1 MKKTVFGIGFFF
13 MSMLLAFGQTLEL
26 TPGDPL
32 AGGGVGVPLDGGVLL
47 GILAGASIFVAF
59 VKNKKNKKE

>member
-1 MKKTVFGIGFFF
+1 MKKIALLSMF
-13 MSMLLAFGQTLEL
+13 MICVMFSFGQLPVK
-26 TPGDPL
+26 PGDPL

>member
-1 MKKTVFGIGFFF
+1 MMKKTVFGIGFFF
-13 MSMLLAFGQTLEL
+13 MSMLLAFGQVPVL
-26 TPGDPL
+26 PGDPL

>member
-1 MKKTVFGIGFFF
+1 MCVMF
-13 MSMLLAFGQTLEL
+13 SFGQLPVK
-26 TPGDPL
+26 PGDPL

>member
-1 MKKTVFGIGFFF
+1 MKKVALLSVFM
-13 MSMLLAFGQTLEL
+13 MSVLCSFAQAVL
-26 TPGDPL
+26 PGDPL

-59 VKNKKNKKE
+59 VKNKKKKKE

>member
-1 MKKTVFGIGFFF
+1 MKKVALLSVFM
-13 MSMLLAFGQTLEL
+13 MSVLCSFGQLQVK
-26 TPGDPL
+26 PGDPL

-59 VKNKKNKKE
+59 VKNKKKKKE

>member
-13 MSMLLAFGQTLEL
+13 MSMLLAFGQLNVS
-26 TPGDPL
+26 PGDPL

>member
-1 MKKTVFGIGFFF
+1 
-13 MSMLLAFGQTLEL
+13 MSMLLAFGQAPVL
-26 TPGDPL
+26 PGDPL

-47 GILAGASIFVAF
+47 GILAGASIFDTF

>member
-13 MSMLLAFGQTLEL
+13 MSMLLAFGQLSVS
-26 TPGDPL
+26 PGDPL

>member
-1 MKKTVFGIGFFF
+1 MKKVALLSVFM
-13 MSMLLAFGQTLEL
+13 MSVLCSFAQAPVL
-26 TPGDPL
+26 PGDPL